1 MTNIPTD
8 LLRTLIAVVDLRSFT
23 KAAQSLGVTQ
33 PAVSAQ
39 IRRLQSILGTDLFDR
54 SAPGVSLTPHGD
66 AVVGHARRMLSIND
80 QILNVAEPRPEARR
94 ISIGLPGDLSGPL
107 LPWTL
112 KKLSMRY
119 PDLNFR
125 MFTGAAPQIL
135 KDMREGAVD
144 IVVALSHEEPT
155 DARHQWKD
163 QLVWVRSGATKI
175 DDRGAVPMLAFSN
188 ECMCYR
194 AGVEALRQ
202 KGRESRLIATAS
214 TVLTLS
220 ACVDA
225 GLGTM
230 VMTKGRVRLTQ
241 LSEWE
246 NAPLPALPHMYAGIY
261 VREGA
266 PESLLMLADEIAP
279 ALRPRGDQ
287 TEFYAYKTVRAAFNK
302 AENVGGA
309 AAGGGGAAS

>member
-1 MTNIPTD
+1 MPLTNVPTD

-39 IRRLQSILGTDLFDR
+39 IRRLQSILGADLFDR
-54 SAPGVSLTPHGD
+54 SAPGVSLTPHGET
-66 AVVGHARRMLSIND
+66 VVGHARRMLSIND
-80 QILNVAEPRPEARR
+80 EIIKVAEPKAESRR

-112 KKLSMRY
+112 KKLLMRY

-125 MFTGAAPQIL
+125 IFSGGAPMIL
-135 KDMREGAVD
+135 KDMREGLVD
-144 IVVALSHEEPT
+144 IVIALSHEAPK
-155 DARHQWKD
+155 DARHSWKD
-163 QLVWVRSGATKI
+163 QLVWVRSGATKV
-175 DDRGAVPMLAFSN
+175 DDRGPVPMLAFSGD
-188 ECMCYR
+188 CMCYR

-202 KGRESRLIATAS
+202 TGREVRLVATAS

-230 VMTKGRVRLTQ
+230 VMTSSRVRLTQ
-241 LSEWE
+241 LSHWE
-246 NAPLPALPHMYAGIY
+246 DAPLPPLPGIHVGIY

-266 PESLLMLADEIAP
+266 PESILMLADEMAP
-279 ALRPRGDQ
+279 ALRPRDEQ
-287 TEFYAYKTVRAAFNK
+287 SQFHASKAVRAAFNK
-302 AENVGGA
+302 AERLGN
-309 AAGGGGAAS
+309 AS